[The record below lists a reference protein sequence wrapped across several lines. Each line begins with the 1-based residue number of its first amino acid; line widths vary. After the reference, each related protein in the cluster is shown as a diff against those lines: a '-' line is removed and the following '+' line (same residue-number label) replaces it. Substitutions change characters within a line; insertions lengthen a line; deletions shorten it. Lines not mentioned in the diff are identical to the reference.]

1 MATKTTLGEWVL
13 KWLPAAAFTL
23 GGLFFKMAA
32 TQASETQLRNDES
45 HIALMGKI
53 EALDGRVDE
62 HDIQLAVMAARNEM
76 ETTGQ

>member
-32 TQASETQLRNDES
+32 TTSSETQQRNEVS
-45 HIALMGKI
+45 HAALMLKI
-53 EALDGRVDE
+53 ENLDGR
-62 HDIQLAVMAARNEM
+62 
-76 ETTGQ
+76 